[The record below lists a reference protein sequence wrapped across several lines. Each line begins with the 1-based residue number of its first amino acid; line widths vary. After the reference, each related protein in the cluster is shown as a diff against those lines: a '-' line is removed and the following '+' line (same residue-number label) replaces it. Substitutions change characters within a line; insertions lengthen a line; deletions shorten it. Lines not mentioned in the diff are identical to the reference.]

1 MKKIKFLMLSL
12 LMIGTISASAQLYIS
27 SGTEFYIAPSEQV
40 TSAEQV
46 QNAGTLTIAA
56 GATATLNGGATGAGV
71 IKGTSTSNLVIGG
84 TSTTG
89 TYNFDVTINDKGQV
103 KSVFVVDREGGSEEV
118 QNLLKDAVLKLKMGF
133 KTPKSKRYKINYKFK
148 F

>member
-1 MKKIKFLMLSL
+1 MGSRIIIALIMMMASITMK
-12 LMIGTISASAQLYIS
+12 AQLKKHYTDAEEIK
-27 SGTEFYIAPSEQV
+27 
-40 TSAEQV
+40 SAIKTVLDNEMT
-46 QNAGTLTIAA
+46 GED
-56 GATATLNGGATGAGV
+56 GALLKFKEKNQA
-71 IKGTSTSNLVIGG
+71 
-84 TSTTG
+84 TG

>member
-1 MKKIKFLMLSL
+1 MMMASFTMK
-12 LMIGTISASAQLYIS
+12 AQLKKHYTDAEEIKS
-27 SGTEFYIAPSEQV
+27 AIKIVLDNEMTSED
-40 TSAEQV
+40 
-46 QNAGTLTIAA
+46 
-56 GATATLNGGATGAGV
+56 GALLKFKEKNQA
-71 IKGTSTSNLVIGG
+71 
-84 TSTTG
+84 TG